1 MGKHNYNK
9 DFKKDNVEEQNVEP
23 EVEETV
29 ESEPEVE
36 EETAEEQ
43 NSVIT
48 GTVIN
53 CTRLNVRA
61 TPKLNA
67 AILCTIDKSS
77 EVIIED
83 DSNEKFYKI
92 VTGAG
97 VEGYCMKDYVVI
109 K

>member
-23 EVEETV
+23 EVEET
-29 ESEPEVE
+29 
-36 EETAEEQ
+36 AKEQ

-48 GTVIN
+48 GTVVN